1 MSLTQSINQ
10 SNNTQDSVAKISLV
24 EVEKVTQQKKS
35 EQQVATESN
44 LSNGETLYTSHYTFT
59 ACKYDEL
66 TWQRLLPKSLEGY
79 RYHLAFEL
87 AKVEGFKVGYVS
99 ILKGQTVA
107 MLVPVFIT
115 NYFLD
120 TTVQGALKNV
130 TSRIQKWLPNLLSI
144 KLLCVG
150 SPITDSAQIAFLRD
164 QPLDP
169 EILNVLN
176 QKLEE
181 VADKEGAKII
191 AFKDMLETDL
201 KQMMP
206 LIDKHGFTQVDNMP
220 VATNYINF
228 TNIDEYISTL
238 SSSTRKNLRHNM
250 KAFKEVRIEEYDGM
264 PPHIE
269 EIYQL
274 YLNCYEKSELKFE
287 KLTLEFFESLAGL
300 MPKQCRF
307 VLYFVGEKLIGF
319 NCLLH
324 DNQILMGKYLG
335 MDYEHSTRLNLYA
348 LTWIQ
353 NIQMCIRDGF
363 KVFQSGQAAYA
374 TKLKYGAK
382 LDNTF
387 VLFKH
392 RNKVMNRILKL
403 ASNVLAYANFDE
415 ALKNKS

>member
-1 MSLTQSINQ
+1 MSLTNPLEASVNID
-10 SNNTQDSVAKISLV
+10 DSAAKIALI
-24 EVEKVTQQKKS
+24 ETEPKA
-35 EQQVATESN
+35 EQNIQAADA
-44 LSNGETLYTSHYTFT
+44 GYTTHYTFT
-59 ACKYDEL
+59 ASKYDEL

-99 ILKGQTVA
+99 ILKGKTVA
-107 MLVPVFIT
+107 MIAPIFIT
-115 NYFLD
+115 NYALD

-130 TSRIQKWLPNLLSI
+130 TTRIQKWLPNLLSI

-150 SPITDSAQIAFLRD
+150 SPITDSAQIGYLRD
-164 QPLDP
+164 QPIDP
-169 EILNVLN
+169 EMLNVLN

-181 VADKEGAKII
+181 VADKEGAKVI
-191 AFKDMLETDL
+191 AFKDLLETDL
-201 KQMMP
+201 KPMMP
-206 LIDKHGFTQVDNMP
+206 LIEKHGFSQVDNMP
-220 VATNYINF
+220 VAKNVINF
-228 TNIDEYISTL
+228 KNLDEYLATL
-238 SSSTRKNLRHNM
+238 SYSTRKGLRRKM
-250 KAFKEVRIEEYDGM
+250 KVFKDVRIEEHDGL
-264 PPHIE
+264 PPHLDD
-269 EIYQL
+269 IYEL

-287 KLTLEFFESLAGL
+287 KLTLEFFESLSGL

-324 DNQILMGKYLG
+324 GNQILMDKYIG
-335 MDYEHSTRLNLYA
+335 MDYEQSTEVNLYT
-348 LTWIQ
+348 LSWLH

-363 KVFQSGQAAYA
+363 KTFQSGQAAYA
-374 TKLKYGAK
+374 TKLSYGAT
-382 LDNTF
+382 LENTF

-415 ALKNKS
+415 SVKK

>member
-1 MSLTQSINQ
+1 MSHPNPLEAQTSASKPIANIVLAEN
-10 SNNTQDSVAKISLV
+10 SAHEAPNA
-24 EVEKVTQQKKS
+24 EKKS
-35 EQQVATESN
+35 MQS
-44 LSNGETLYTSHYTFT
+44 ETGYTTHYTFT
-59 ACKYDEL
+59 ASKYDEL

-99 ILKGQTVA
+99 ILKGRTVA
-107 MLVPVFIT
+107 MIVPVFIT
-115 NYFLD
+115 NYSLD

-150 SPITDSAQIAFLRD
+150 SPITDSAQIGFLRD

-181 VADKEGAKII
+181 VADKEGAKVI

-206 LIDKHGFTQVDNMP
+206 LIEKHGFTQVDNMP
-220 VATNYINF
+220 VAKNAIYFKNL
-228 TNIDEYISTL
+228 DEYLSTL
-238 SSSTRKNLRHNM
+238 SYSTRKSLRRKM

-264 PPHIE
+264 PPHME
-269 EIYQL
+269 DIYQL

-287 KLTLEFFESLAGL
+287 KLTLAFFESLAGL

-307 VLYFVGEKLIGF
+307 VLYFVEEELIGF
-319 NCLLH
+319 NCLLLG
-324 DNQILMGKYLG
+324 NQIMMDKYIG
-335 MDYEHSTRLNLYA
+335 MDYEHSTRLNLYT
-348 LTWIQ
+348 LSWLH

-363 KVFQSGQAAYA
+363 KTFQSGQAAYA
-374 TKLKYGAK
+374 TKLSYGAT
-382 LDNTF
+382 LENTF

-392 RNKVMNRILKL
+392 RNKVMNRILKM